1 MSIPIL
7 IIPYPFSSSRCRI
20 IEIELAT
27 TNGSE
32 FHPSPRRPK
41 PRRRTRRATQA
52 RAAQFGTLNT
62 VPEMSVPGDESHEE
76 EAVRS
81 LLGGDAKD
89 DLRKQGSKVTFGV
102 ELTNSPSKRG
112 MGAAA
117 YGNGEVL
124 RTFPLKLARR

>member
-1 MSIPIL
+1 
-7 IIPYPFSSSRCRI
+7 
-20 IEIELAT
+20 
-27 TNGSE
+27 
-32 FHPSPRRPK
+32 
-41 PRRRTRRATQA
+41 
-52 RAAQFGTLNT
+52 
-62 VPEMSVPGDESHEE
+62 MSVPGDESHEE

-102 ELTNSPSKRG
+102 ELTNSPRKRG

>member
-7 IIPYPFSSSRCRI
+7 LIPYPFSSSRCRV
-20 IEIELAT
+20 IEIELAV

-52 RAAQFGTLNT
+52 RATQSGTLNT

-76 EAVRS
+76 EAVMN
-81 LLGGDAKD
+81 LLGGDPKD
-89 DLRKQGSKVTFGV
+89 DLRKQGSRVTFGL

-112 MGAAA
+112 MGTAV

-124 RTFPLKLARR
+124 RTFPLKLASR